1 MDIENKLDTRQ
12 DGITTKVI
20 SLFEMAFA
28 MEIAAIYLAVHSFHF
43 GCGKWLFQA
52 DPTMLSDKTHAE

>member
-43 GCGKWLFQA
+43 GCGK
-52 DPTMLSDKTHAE
+52 